1 MARAPRNPKPPP
13 PEVQAL
19 LDEALKLTG
28 GDMKAAIRLTMRKV
42 VEDDAAA
49 PARGALMRWVRRN
62 FQHRWRPP

>member
-1 MARAPRNPKPPP
+1 MPTSDKHPKPPP

-19 LDEALKLTG
+19 LDEALQLTG
-28 GDMKAAIRLTMRKV
+28 GDMKAAIRLAMRKV